1 MILVFTARKFENR
14 VMTVMAAGQ
23 FMLST
28 MILGIKAFG
37 VVLGQGPFELMRNQ
51 AGPNDAAFFQ
61 DPNYLSHIL
70 DGNGINPLLENYWM
84 VIHPPVLFLG
94 YSAAIVPFAYAIASL
109 WKRDYHTWLKPAFP
123 WTIFGVIS
131 LGVGILLGGAWAYE
145 SLTFG
150 GFWAWDPVEN
160 ASLIPWLIMIA
171 GMHMLILN
179 KKRNHSFGLSYILV
193 VFSYILV
200 VYASYLTRSGVL
212 GETSVHAFGNN
223 GLSTQMIAIMFITI
237 GVSLVLYFKNF
248 KNFPANAKDEFLSRE
263 FWMYLGSIILVLS
276 SLQILISTSVPV
288 INKIFGSEIAPP
300 LDVVG
305 FYNRWQLPFAVLIL
319 IITSVSLVLRYGK
332 NDIPSFLK
340 RFGITLVTANVLFV
354 AQLLIFDISTLPN
367 FLFLVTINLA
377 IVSSVDYLIRNK
389 FNLYNLS
396 NTLSHLGI
404 AMFLMG
410 VLVAF
415 STSKVISTNTSR
427 FDLGDAQTNKEN
439 QLLQRNQKKELN
451 EYIVEYTTRRQEGN
465 HLFYGMEFYKLDKDG
480 NPVKDFTVEPSINV
494 NKRMGN
500 VYDPDTYHSFEKDVF
515 TYITYADIEADMTN
529 DRFKELIEKPISVGD
544 TLRVDGYPVVLD
556 SIRVEGN
563 SVAQVDVNNVAIIAT
578 LHIIGKRESTGK
590 FELAYRITNGEI
602 SKSYH
607 IVEDIGI
614 RFRFV
619 NINAESQGM
628 IIAADKQDMEFI
640 VVKSTVFPYI
650 SIMWIGVFIT
660 VIGLSLSLYRNIKL
674 SHKK

>member
-1 MILVFTARKFENR
+1 
-14 VMTVMAAGQ
+14 
-23 FMLST
+23 
-28 MILGIKAFG
+28 
-37 VVLGQGPFELMRNQ
+37 
-51 AGPNDAAFFQ
+51 
-61 DPNYLSHIL
+61 
-70 DGNGINPLLENYWM
+70 
-84 VIHPPVLFLG
+84 
-94 YSAAIVPFAYAIASL
+94 
-109 WKRDYHTWLKPAFP
+109 
-123 WTIFGVIS
+123 
-131 LGVGILLGGAWAYE
+131 
-145 SLTFG
+145 
-150 GFWAWDPVEN
+150 
-160 ASLIPWLIMIA
+160 
-171 GMHMLILN
+171 
-179 KKRNHSFGLSYILV
+179 
-193 VFSYILV
+193 
-200 VYASYLTRSGVL
+200 
-212 GETSVHAFGNN
+212 
-223 GLSTQMIAIMFITI
+223 MIAIMFITI